1 MKTIVKKIIDLFKND
16 APTPKSNEDENE
28 EIISAYNLIKRSVP
42 DYNEPNYELARKV
55 FLDFNDFNLR
65 NIENGLMIYLRFIP
79 KSLLPYPKNY
89 IKCAY
94 YIFLEKLKKESNLKM
109 FNDVQ
114 RTGSWLFNSYPD
126 YKKYKENLTGKNTNG
141 NGKKWI
147 DDALKDT
154 IPNPRESFKKLYGV
168 YEVSEEDYSSSPSSI
183 DSTDEKLIHDFGVLP
198 KIEEDVDMSE
208 IIKKNK
214 K

>member
-1 MKTIVKKIIDLFKND
+1 MKTIFEKIINLFRND
-16 APTPKSNEDENE
+16 VPTPKSNEDENE

-42 DYNEPNYELARKV
+42 DYSEPNYELAKKV

-65 NIENGLMIYLRFIP
+65 NIENGLMIYLGFVP

-94 YIFLEKLKKESNLKM
+94 YIFLEKLKKENNLKM
-109 FNDVQ
+109 FKNVQ
-114 RTGSWLFNSYPD
+114 EVGCNLFYNYPD
-126 YKKYKENLTGKNTNG
+126 YEKYKENLTGENTNG

-168 YEVSEEDYSSSPSSI
+168 YEVSEEDYDSSPSSI

-198 KIEEDVDMSE
+198 EIEEDVDVSE
-208 IIKKNK
+208 IMKKNK